1 VETQTAVVLVVLLA
15 WACNGLSG
23 GCVNVT
29 YETMLQV
36 GTPERLR
43 GRVFATVESGSDGAY
58 VVGAALVAGLGA
70 TVGPSVA
77 LLAIGVCFLVV
88 AGIAA
93 LVIPHDAAMSLPK
106 DPTSLPG

>member
-1 VETQTAVVLVVLLA
+1 LA
-15 WACNGLSG
+15 G

-70 TVGPSVA
+70 SLGPSAA
-77 LLAIGVCFLVV
+77 LLAIGACFLVV
-88 AGIAA
+88 AGIAS
-93 LVIPHDAAMSLPK
+93 LVIPRDAAMTLPK
-106 DPTSLPG
+106 DAASLPG